1 MIYTG
6 SYDEFNNTKY
16 NLYSIS
22 KDKGKDANY
31 SGKSYLSL
39 APKES
44 FFKTWKNNREKV
56 DEIENNKYYINEFYN
71 QILKQLDPK
80 KVYEELDGSIL
91 LCYEE
96 SNEFCHRHI
105 VAAWF
110 EIMLGVTIYE
120 VKHESDELL
129 ISSKPKYIKKYLQE
143 LINQDINMV
152 EENNVKSLNK
162 RRKA

>member
-6 SYDEFNNTKY
+6 SYSEFNNTKY

-22 KDKGKDANY
+22 KDKGQDANY

-39 APKES
+39 APLET
-44 FFKTWKNNREKV
+44 FFRTWKNNRGQV
-56 DEIENNKYYINEFYN
+56 DEIDNNKYYINEFYN
-71 QILKQLDPK
+71 QILKKLDPK
-80 KVYEELDGSIL
+80 KVYDELDGSIL

-120 VKHESDELL
+120 VKHENDELL

-143 LINQDINMV
+143 LINRDLK
-152 EENNVKSLNK
+152 EESEISQKN
-162 RRKA
+162 